1 MTDEPLWD
9 YYRTF
14 LAVLR
19 TGTLSGAARDLSL
32 TQPTVGRQITAL
44 EQSFGGKALFTRS
57 QRGLIP
63 TRAALELKPHADAM
77 AASAA
82 VMRRVVA
89 GGSAMHGAV
98 RVSAST
104 VIGVEVLPQALRTFN
119 VAHPQINIELA
130 LSNENADL
138 LRRDADVA
146 VRMVRPSQKA
156 LFAKRVG
163 RVWLGF
169 HAHRLYLERHAPP
182 KTMEDLADHALIGF
196 DKLPAYL
203 KNVTL
208 AGRPLTREVFR
219 FRSDDDLAQ
228 IAALRAGVGIGACQ
242 YGIARR
248 NPDLVPVLTREFS
261 LHFDCWIVMHEDQKK
276 VERVRAMFD
285 HLAAAMSEYC
295 ATTGVPK
302 AG

>member
-9 YYRTF
+9 FYRTF

-19 TGTLSGAARDLSL
+19 TGTLSGAARDLGL

-44 EQSFGGKALFTRS
+44 EQAFGGKALFTRS
-57 QRGLIP
+57 QSGLKP

-82 VMRRVVA
+82 VMRRVIT
-89 GGSAMHGAV
+89 GGGAMQGAV
-98 RVSAST
+98 RVSASH
-104 VIGVEVLPQALRTFN
+104 VIGVEVLPAALRTFN
-119 VAHPQINIELA
+119 VAHPRISIELA

-146 VRMVRPSQKA
+146 VRMIQPSQKA
-156 LFAKRVG
+156 LFARRVG

-169 HAHRLYLERHAPP
+169 HAHRSYLDRHPMP
-182 KTMEDLADHALIGF
+182 KRMEDLADHVLIGF
-196 DKLPAYL
+196 DTLPAYL
-203 KNVTL
+203 KGFTL
-208 AGRPLTREVFR
+208 AGRPLSRDVFR

-228 IAALRAGVGIGACQ
+228 IAAMRAGVGIGGCQ

-248 NPDLVPVLTREFS
+248 NSELVPVLAKEFS
-261 LHFDCWIVMHEDQKK
+261 LHFDCWLVMHEDQKK

-285 HLAAAMSEYC
+285 HLAVAMSEYC
-295 ATTGVPK
+295 ATAGVPK
-302 AG
+302 S